1 MEAFRQTIDGSK
13 AISSFEIYL
22 VNEWHETITASPILP
37 GYLKTKILDAEMMQ

>member
-13 AISSFEIYL
+13 AISSFEVYL
-22 VNEWHETITASPILP
+22 VNEWHETITASPILL